1 MPLLSLLLWLALSAL
16 PLRVQAAPTP
26 SSPAPARQESASSQ
40 ATPVQTLA
48 EPIRIGVLATR
59 GPALARAQWQ
69 PLLRWLAQRVPAHRF
84 VLHPLGLDELAEAVA
99 LEHLDFVIT
108 NPGQSVSLARQY
120 PLAWLATLK
129 SPAEGDNL
137 AIGAALVVPA
147 QAPYRH

>member
-108 NPGQSVSLARQY
+108 DRKSV
-120 PLAWLATLK
+120 
-129 SPAEGDNL
+129 
-137 AIGAALVVPA
+137 V
-147 QAPYRH
+147 